1 MLGYANPRKAISD
14 HCKEKGVTKRYT
26 LSSGGEQETIIIN
39 ESNLY
44 RLIIKSKKPEAERF
58 ERWVMEEV
66 LPSIRKTGGYSTGQR
81 TNEHRDRL
89 LLVKLAKELKFE
101 TCAPVRTLLSE
112 QITALCL
119 RLGVGIPDYS
129 QIGHQA
135 PPQPDRVTEFF
146 DLLDEL
152 RDKGEVFNHATAQD
166 ALAFNLPEI
175 KALFAKHRFDFN
187 FHSIYADL
195 RLATSPKF
203 MDMKAVNSG
212 LRKRSVKCWVF
223 GYSVD
228 A

>member
-1 MLGYANPRKAISD
+1 MQDTFCLKLSLLNGWLMTIDDRKVRPEIRD
-14 HCKEKGVTKRYT
+14 
-26 LSSGGEQETIIIN
+26 
-39 ESNLY
+39 
-44 RLIIKSKKPEAERF
+44 RLIQYQTECF
-58 ERWVMEEV
+58 DV
-66 LPSIRKTGGYSTGQR
+66 LYKHFTGQGTAPAQR
-81 TNEHRDRL
+81 TNEHRDSLLRL
-89 LLVKLAKELKFE
+89 KLMKELKTE
-101 TCAPVRTLLSE
+101 TNAVMRETIINDLNRL
-112 QITALCL
+112 TA
-119 RLGVGIPDYS
+119 RLGLPVPDFS
-129 QIGHQA
+129 QIGYTA